1 MQSKY
6 PMSMIN
12 LMCHINEYNGEKKMV
27 ANLRLPFWLSATLWT
42 VMIIKHIIYDTQI
55 LILFLERSI
64 LEIKKYIIT
73 VVEMLARKV
82 ISNNDSLEFLDKAL
96 LSFFLS

>member
-1 MQSKY
+1 MNSYDNQ
-6 PMSMIN
+6 
-12 LMCHINEYNGEKKMV
+12 HIV
-27 ANLRLPFWLSATLWT
+27 
-42 VMIIKHIIYDTQI
+42 YDTQI
-55 LILFLERSI
+55 LILFLERLI